1 MNAEVMRETLEKSE
15 AGQQTFPEVIN
26 VLVGIGV
33 ESYHADFVRKEDTFY
48 LANGETH
55 IEKMKVPEVK
65 IAGDFSPE
73 PLVATIRAV
82 QADQIRYAEF
92 VPRAM
97 AAGTTGY
104 WVYLT
109 GKRLAYFGR
118 KGGTHIEE
126 FPRAKSSSE
135 DSR

>member
-1 MNAEVMRETLEKSE
+1 MNAEVMRKTLEKSE
-15 AGQQTFPEVIN
+15 AGQQTFPEVIKA
-26 VLVGIGV
+26 LVGIGV

-48 LANGETH
+48 MANGETH

-65 IAGDFSPE
+65 IAENFSPE
-73 PLVATIRAV
+73 PLVTTIRAV
-82 QADQIRYAEF
+82 QADQIRYPEF

-109 GKRLAYFGR
+109 GKKVVYFGR
-118 KGGTHIEE
+118 KGESHVEL
-126 FPRAKSSSE
+126 FPDAKS
-135 DSR
+135 